1 MNRLPIANTGRAPS
15 LRARAVLA
23 CAALVASSAAIGSA
37 RADGS
42 DLEIAKLL
50 GEIDA
55 GRKQQRELELKV
67 GELTAQRELARREL
81 SREVRALYRITH
93 PGMSP
98 ALLGMGGILRHVG
111 RVKRLRR
118 IVERQALGLQGLEA
132 RTAGL
137 RTETGNVSQNL
148 EQAQLRLAALKAADE
163 AEFAGGS
170 DEHYGLRLLDEDPR
184 DGFEAQRGRLSSPV
198 KGDVRIVH
206 GRVADSDGPGLEFQA
221 PPGTPVHAVAPGRVA
236 FADRYGGYGRL
247 VVIDH
252 GASYYTAYGGL
263 GTIEVRIGDQV
274 LRQARIGEIGSELSP
289 PALLFEVRKGS
300 RTLPPDSWLGY

>member
-1 MNRLPIANTGRAPS
+1 
-15 LRARAVLA
+15 VLA
-23 CAALVASSAAIGSA
+23 CAALVASSLAIGDA

-55 GRKQQRELELKV
+55 GRKQQQELERQA
-67 GELTAQRELARREL
+67 GELTVQRDLARREL
-81 SREVRALYRITH
+81 SGQVRALYRITH

-98 ALLGMGGILRHVG
+98 AMLGMGGILRHVG

-118 IVERQALGLQGLEA
+118 IVERQALGLQGLETRA
-132 RTAGL
+132 AGL
-137 RTETGNVSQNL
+137 RTETGNVTQSL

-163 AEFAGGS
+163 AEFAAGG
-170 DEHYGLRLLDEDPR
+170 DEHYGLRILDEDPR

-198 KGDVRIVH
+198 SGDVRIVR
-206 GRVADSDGPGLEFQA
+206 GRLAESDGPGLEFQA
-221 PPGTPVHAVAPGRVA
+221 PAGTAVHAVAPGRVA

-252 GASYYTAYGGL
+252 GAGYYTAYGGL
-263 GTIEVRIGDQV
+263 GTIEVRVGDQA
-274 LRQARIGEIGSELSP
+274 LRQARIGEIGNELSP
-289 PALLFEVRKGS
+289 SALLFEVRKGS
-300 RTLPPDSWLGY
+300 RTLEPDSWLGY

>member
-1 MNRLPIANTGRAPS
+1 VVTCALALASSGVIGD
-15 LRARAVLA
+15 ARAESSG
-23 CAALVASSAAIGSA
+23 VAG
-37 RADGS
+37 

-55 GRKQQRELELKV
+55 SRKQQQQLELKA
-67 GELTAQRELARREL
+67 GELSTQRDAARREL
-81 SREVRALYRITH
+81 SLQVRALYRITH

-98 ALLGMGGILRHVG
+98 AMLGMGGILRHVG

-118 IVERQALGLQGLEA
+118 IVEHQAHGLQSLETRA
-132 RTAGL
+132 ADL
-137 RTETGNVSQNL
+137 RTETGNVSQSL

-163 AEFAGGS
+163 AEFAGRGGG
-170 DEHYGLRLLDEDPR
+170 EHYGFRILDEDPR

-198 KGDVRIVH
+198 SGDVRIVR
-206 GRVADSDGPGLEFQA
+206 GRVAESDGPSLEFQA
-221 PPGTPVHAVAPGRVA
+221 PVGTPVHAVAPGRVA

-252 GASYYTAYGGL
+252 GGGYYTAYGGL
-263 GTIEVRIGDQV
+263 GTIEVRVGDPM
-274 LRQARIGEIGSELSP
+274 LRQARVGEIGSELST

-300 RTLPPDSWLGY
+300 RTLEPDSWLGY